1 MDTLPKI
8 DVMQATRLT
17 RAGRLQEALA
27 VLRGDGAATGLDIR
41 GLLGRV
47 AGRLTGKTGPIPPT
61 SPAEPGP
68 PVKPKPTPAPIPG
81 RAGFTAHVFSNGAG
95 SRNYKL
101 YVPSQYHG
109 QALPLVVM
117 LHGCSQTADDFA
129 AGTRMNALAEAQGFF
144 VVYPEQSKA
153 ANMTKCWNWF
163 NPADQRREHGEPS
176 IIAGITRQI
185 ISEVAVKPGR
195 VYAAG
200 ISAGGAMAAIM
211 GADYPE
217 LYAAV
222 GVHSGLPRGA
232 ASDMPSAFMAMR
244 RGATPGAATPG
255 ALVPTIVF
263 HGTKDSTVSPVN
275 ADQVIA
281 QAKGTADLQTLVKRG
296 VSPAGQHF
304 TRTVQ
309 VNGAGRPMLEQWVLQ
324 GAGHAWAGGS
334 AAGSFTDPSGPD
346 ASSEMLRFFRQHS
359 VTA

>member
-1 MDTLPKI
+1 
-8 DVMQATRLT
+8 
-17 RAGRLQEALA
+17 
-27 VLRGDGAATGLDIR
+27 LDIR
-41 GLLGRV
+41 GLLGRLT
-47 AGRLTGKTGPIPPT
+47 GRFSGKTGPIPPT
-61 SPAEPGP
+61 IPAAPP
-68 PVKPKPTPAPIPG
+68 SPVKPKPTPAPVPG
-81 RAGFTAHVFSNGAG
+81 HAQFTTHVYSNAAG

-101 YVPSQYHG
+101 YIPSQYHG

-117 LHGCSQTADDFA
+117 LHGCTQSADDFA

-163 NPADQRREHGEPS
+163 NPADQQRDHGEPS

-185 ISEVAVKPGR
+185 ITEFAVKPGR
-195 VYAAG
+195 IYVGG

-211 GADYPE
+211 GADYPD

-244 RGATPGAATPG
+244 RGAAPGAATQG
-255 ALVPTIVF
+255 VLVPTIVF
-263 HGTKDSTVSPVN
+263 HGTQDSTVNPTN
-275 ADQVIA
+275 GDHVIA
-281 QAKGTADLQTLVKRG
+281 QAKGVADLQTLVKRG
-296 VSPAGQHF
+296 VSPGGQHF

-324 GAGHAWAGGS
+324 GAGHAWSGGS

-346 ASSEMLRFFRQHS
+346 ASVEMLRFFRQHT
-359 VTA
+359 VAG